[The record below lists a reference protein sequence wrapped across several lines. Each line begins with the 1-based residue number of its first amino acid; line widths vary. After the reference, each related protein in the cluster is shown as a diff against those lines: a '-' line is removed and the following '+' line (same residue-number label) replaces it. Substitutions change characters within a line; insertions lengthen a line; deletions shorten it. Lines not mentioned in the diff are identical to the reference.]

1 MKNFK
6 RLFISAFSI
15 CMIVPLDNLD
25 FIYRSF
31 LAQNWPEMDQNL
43 APVEIL
49 VFFSNHIF
57 FSIIFFCR
65 SF

>member
-1 MKNFK
+1 MKNVK

-43 APVEIL
+43 APVETLYFSQIT
-49 VFFSNHIF
+49 FFF
-57 FSIIFFCR
+57 L
-65 SF
+65 